1 MEAFLTNKDRK
12 KIQKAVICGVSYA
25 DFVIRMEEFHGYR
38 SPGIVLGALMVEAA
52 LKEVGTTPY
61 LNVVTETIVCL
72 PDAVQLLTPC
82 TIGNG
87 FLQVLDWGK
96 FALTAYDR
104 KTLAGVRA
112 WLKYDVLAD
121 YPLIHSWFER
131 SSKTKEK
138 PPFEELAAAILKAGS
153 NLIAHQPVSLY
164 QALKSSQHVPT
175 GRCPHCK
182 ESYPL
187 HFGTTCA
194 SCAGQAYCAYL

>member
-1 MEAFLTNKDRK
+1 MLTDT
-12 KIQKAVICGVSYA
+12 VICGLRYE
-25 DFVIRMEEFHGYR
+25 DFIVRMEEFHGYR
-38 SPGIVLGALMVEAA
+38 SPGILVGALIIEDA
-52 LKEVGTTPY
+52 LKTMETTPY

-104 KTLAGVRA
+104 KKLIGKRV
-112 WLKYDVLAD
+112 WLNYDAINS

-131 SSKTKEK
+131 SLKTRKK
-138 PPFEELAAAILKAGS
+138 PVFEELAKEILDAGS
-153 NLIAHQPVSLY
+153 DLIGHQPVRLY
-164 QALKSSQHVPT
+164 HALKKAERVQT
-175 GRCPHCK
+175 GRCSNCG

-187 HFGTTCA
+187 HLGP
-194 SCAGQAYCAYL
+194 SCPACSGQAYYEYRKSD